1 MPHTGIIDESLE
13 GGEMLYMRAKLH
25 VKGGLERFSD
35 GMTTDAIAAIYDAIS
50 SAMQRYLLL
59 DDVNCVIKRGEDE
72 DISNDHTLFE
82 VLLRSGCFDKNTT
95 SDDFGFIE
103 QTLDD
108 AIEDRLGSFDETS
121 FLDVSLDILRQLG
134 IEAEL

>member
-1 MPHTGIIDESLE
+1 VPHTGIIDESLE
-13 GGEMLYMRAKLH
+13 GEEMLYSRAKLH

-35 GMTTDAIAAIYDAIS
+35 GMTADAIAAIYDAIS

-59 DDVNCVIKRGEDE
+59 EDVNCDIKKRVDE
-72 DISNDHTLFE
+72 DISDDQILFE
-82 VLLRSGCFDKNTT
+82 ILLRSGCFDMTTT
-95 SDDFGFIE
+95 SGDFEFIK

-108 AIEDRLGSFDETS
+108 AIGDRLDSFDETS

-134 IEAEL
+134 IDVEL